1 MIGCRGVGEID
12 GIELG
17 GACPQEGETKGEM
30 KVMKRRRELLGGMVL
45 IMCVW
50 LVGAG
55 ELRAQDKA
63 HTTGMKAEQ
72 AGTYRIGKGDVLE
85 IHVWKEPVLSR
96 ETFVRMDGMISLPL
110 LDDLQAAG
118 RTPMEVKK
126 DIQKRL
132 SEFIE
137 QPEVTVILKAA
148 TSQKFYMIGEIA
160 KPGEYELT
168 TDITVLQ
175 AFAMAGGF
183 TEWADRE
190 KVIILRR
197 EGGQERRIPVNY
209 KEIVKGKNSEQNIL
223 IQAGDTVVVP

>member
-1 MIGCRGVGEID
+1 MGRKRGD
-12 GIELG
+12 GIIMGIVVALWMSVAWC
-17 GACPQEGETKGEM
+17 GALWAAEKPRQASG
-30 KVMKRRRELLGGMVL
+30 V
-45 IMCVW
+45 
-50 LVGAG
+50 
-55 ELRAQDKA
+55 
-63 HTTGMKAEQ
+63 KAEA

-126 DIQKRL
+126 DIQQRL

-160 KPGEYELT
+160 KPGEYQLT

-183 TEWADRE
+183 TEWAE
-190 KVIILRR
+190 KDKVMILRR
-197 EGGQERRIPVNY
+197 EGDQEKRIPVNY
-209 KEIVKGKNSEQNIL
+209 KEIVKGKNTEQNIL
-223 IQAGDTVVVP
+223 IQAGDTIVVP

>member
-1 MIGCRGVGEID
+1 
-12 GIELG
+12 
-17 GACPQEGETKGEM
+17 
-30 KVMKRRRELLGGMVL
+30 MKRWKGWIGGMVVAL
-45 IMCVW
+45 CLSVAW
-50 LVGAG
+50 HGGLWAAEKPEAG
-55 ELRAQDKA
+55 S
-63 HTTGMKAEQ
+63 GVKAEA

-96 ETFVRMDGMISLPL
+96 ETFVRMDGMISMPL

-132 SEFIE
+132 SEFLE
-137 QPEVTVILKAA
+137 TPEVTVVLKEAK
-148 TSQKFYMIGEIA
+148 SQRFYVIGEVA

-183 TEWADRE
+183 TEWADKD
-190 KVIILRR
+190 KVMILRR
-197 EGGQERRIPVNY
+197 EGGQEKRVPVSY
-209 KEIVKGKNSEQNIL
+209 KDIVKGKNPEQNVF
-223 IQAGDTVVVP
+223 IQAGDTIVVP

>member
-1 MIGCRGVGEID
+1 MEAKRGYRWNEI
-12 GIELG
+12 
-17 GACPQEGETKGEM
+17 
-30 KVMKRRRELLGGMVL
+30 LLGIMTVL
-45 IMCVW
+45 CVSMAW
-50 LVGAG
+50 HGGLWA
-55 ELRAQDKA
+55 ADKA
-63 HTTGMKAEQ
+63 ERPSGVKAEA

-96 ETFVRMDGMISLPL
+96 ETFVRMDGMISMPL

-118 RTPMEVKK
+118 RSPMEVKK
-126 DIQKRL
+126 DIQARL

-148 TSQKFYMIGEIA
+148 TSQKFYVIGEIA

-183 TEWADRE
+183 TEWAD
-190 KVIILRR
+190 KDKIIILRR
-197 EGGQERRIPVNY
+197 EGGQEKRIPVSY
-209 KEIVKGKNSEQNIL
+209 KEIVKGKNPEQNIL
-223 IQAGDTVVVP
+223 IQAGDTIVIP